1 MSNSGL
7 GIYTIKINV
16 CSDKSLSI
24 NRALTP
30 PLTLHLLVGRNL
42 ISVTKDM
49 MGTSSCPRVLCS
61 GHLQSTPDI
70 YWFSASSELLC
81 FIGTIAG

>member
-49 MGTSSCPRVLCS
+49 MGTPRMHPRGVEMPQSFVLRAPPV
-61 GHLQSTPDI
+61 HT
-70 YWFSASSELLC
+70 
-81 FIGTIAG
+81 